1 MGQRHLLFLFLLV
14 LPLTGWS
21 QGAADGY
28 VREADRHYQQMSY
41 ARAVEGY
48 RVAAELGAV
57 NEHVTRRLADCY
69 MRLGRSEEAELWYAQ
84 AVKYLNRE
92 PRDLYGYAE
101 ALKSNG
107 RYQEAEEWMDRY
119 LQMVQTDAGARR
131 SNISGFA
138 RKFTQDL
145 DRFSIRQ
152 VSTNTP
158 FSDFGAAWLGQGRVI
173 FSSSRHESI
182 GLQRRAAINDQP
194 FLDLYTA
201 DVETD
206 GGLSNALP
214 LSALNTKYHEGPA
227 SANASGDVI
236 WFTRNNFFKGRAQRS
251 QNGLSRLS
259 LYKARIGGNDRGEVE
274 QFLYN
279 NSEVSIGHPS
289 LSPSG
294 RDLYFVS
301 DMPGGFGG
309 TDLYVCREQA
319 GQWGEPE
326 NLGATVN
333 TPYNESFPFIA
344 ANGTLYFASNGHAGL
359 GGLDIFAADPG
370 ANGVFAAA
378 VNVGAPVNG
387 PKDDFA
393 FIIDAS
399 NKKGYFSS
407 NRPGGAGDDD
417 IYAFTML
424 APLEQ
429 RFLCTGVVIDDEYET
444 PVIEAQVELRGLK
457 GQVLASTL
465 TDVRGEYSFSVEK
478 DREYKLVARLKGRF
492 DGEQHLSTENIEKQQ
507 IVARDIHLVPDA
519 GIWLRG
525 ALQFKDRIG
534 FVSGATV
541 SVVNLS
547 SFFSE
552 SMITGDG
559 GDISFRLQSNEEFEV
574 LIERAGFYSQ
584 SVPISTIGMKQ
595 GLIDLNEARDLAM
608 EPIEIGKAVPFKYIR
623 WASQGAQLDPQARTE
638 LDALVERLTVNPG
651 LVIEVAVHSDARGD
665 AAELLKL
672 TQKRA
677 DAIVDHLKA
686 KGIPKDRLVA
696 KGYGNTRPLNHCV
709 PGVQCSEE
717 EYAVN
722 RRNEYKVLSVK
733 TD

>member
-378 VNVGAPVNG
+378 VNVGSTG
-387 PKDDFA
+387 QRSEGRFC
-393 FIIDAS
+393 IH
-399 NKKGYFSS
+399 
-407 NRPGGAGDDD
+407 NRCQQQEGV
-417 IYAFTML
+417 L
-424 APLEQ
+424 LEQ
-429 RFLCTGVVIDDEYET
+429 PTRRCG
-444 PVIEAQVELRGLK
+444 
-457 GQVLASTL
+457 
-465 TDVRGEYSFSVEK
+465 
-478 DREYKLVARLKGRF
+478 GR
-492 DGEQHLSTENIEKQQ
+492 
-507 IVARDIHLVPDA
+507 
-519 GIWLRG
+519 
-525 ALQFKDRIG
+525 
-534 FVSGATV
+534 
-541 SVVNLS
+541 
-547 SFFSE
+547 
-552 SMITGDG
+552 
-559 GDISFRLQSNEEFEV
+559 
-574 LIERAGFYSQ
+574 
-584 SVPISTIGMKQ
+584 
-595 GLIDLNEARDLAM
+595 
-608 EPIEIGKAVPFKYIR
+608 
-623 WASQGAQLDPQARTE
+623 
-638 LDALVERLTVNPG
+638 
-651 LVIEVAVHSDARGD
+651 
-665 AAELLKL
+665 
-672 TQKRA
+672 
-677 DAIVDHLKA
+677 
-686 KGIPKDRLVA
+686 
-696 KGYGNTRPLNHCV
+696 
-709 PGVQCSEE
+709 
-717 EYAVN
+717 
-722 RRNEYKVLSVK
+722 
-733 TD
+733 